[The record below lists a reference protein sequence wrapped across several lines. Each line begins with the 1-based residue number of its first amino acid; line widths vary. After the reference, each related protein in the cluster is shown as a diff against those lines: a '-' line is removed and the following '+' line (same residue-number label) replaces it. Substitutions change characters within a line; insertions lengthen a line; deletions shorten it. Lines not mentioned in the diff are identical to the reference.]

1 MFLIGL
7 IAFIGGIGAVAFLWD
22 GQNDEVAFIA
32 WVFLGT
38 GLALMVGGIIEYCA
52 KRKRNEWWREND

>member
-7 IAFIGGIGAVAFLWD
+7 IAFIVGIGAVAFLWD

-38 GLALMVGGIIEYCA
+38 GLALMVGGIKEYRA
-52 KRKRNEWWREND
+52 KRKRTQWWREND